1 MKMKDSVDI
10 WLYMLLTEALVRE
23 SQLYD
28 VGALPSEKL
37 WPMM

>member
-1 MKMKDSVDI
+1 MKMKVAVDT
-10 WLYMLLTEALVRE
+10 WLRTLLIEALARV
-23 SQLYD
+23 SQLHD